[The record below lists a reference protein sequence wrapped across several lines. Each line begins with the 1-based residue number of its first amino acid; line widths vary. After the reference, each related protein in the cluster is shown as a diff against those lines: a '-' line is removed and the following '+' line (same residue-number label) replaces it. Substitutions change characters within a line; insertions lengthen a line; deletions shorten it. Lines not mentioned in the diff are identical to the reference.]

1 MDLLISFLI
10 FTGSVVTCLVWKESL
25 CWALLV
31 GLVGFFSVGLRR
43 GFAAKELLRMVIA
56 GGKTSFVVF
65 RVLFL
70 IGCLTALWR
79 ASGTIS
85 VFVYY
90 GIKLISPRIFIL
102 IAFLLPMLLAYALGT
117 SFGVTGTAGVMLMI
131 LARSGGVNEYIAAG
145 AIISGA
151 YFGDMCSPASS
162 AAVLA
167 STVSGAD
174 HRSFLKLMLKTSV
187 IPVLVSLAAFG
198 LLSLQ
203 TSIRSVDTG
212 FLSAIEHSFRLSWPT
227 VLPALLML
235 ALPWFK
241 IGFTISIAA
250 SAACAF
256 AVAALVQGQS
266 VSALF
271 YACFLGYTAQSE
283 TLRGILSGGGAKSML
298 EVMFIILLASTYSGI
313 FEGTGM
319 LVPVQ
324 KRIGEMTDKIGLFP
338 AQIVVTCLSA
348 GVFCSQTMGIVL
360 SAQLL
365 GKVYEKKGSSK
376 EELAVDIGNSI
387 ITIAGLIPWS
397 IAATVPLSMLGVGPK
412 ALLFSIFLYAVPL
425 CYLFSKNIWFHRP
438 PPVPEQI

>member
-10 FTGSVVTCLVWKESL
+10 FTGSVAACLVWKISL
-25 CWALLV
+25 CFALLV
-31 GLVGFFSVGLRR
+31 GLAGFFSVGLRR

-90 GIKLISPRIFIL
+90 GMKLISPRIFIL

-131 LARSGGVNEYIAAG
+131 LARSGGVSEYITAG

-167 STVSGAD
+167 ASVSGAD
-174 HRSFLKLMLKTSV
+174 HGRFLKLMLKTSV
-187 IPVLVSLAAFG
+187 IPVLVSLSAFG
-198 LLSLQ
+198 LFSLQ
-203 TSIRSVDTG
+203 TPIRSVDVG
-212 FLSAIEHSFRLSWPT
+212 FLSAIERSFRLSWPT

-235 ALPWFK
+235 VLPWLK
-241 IGFTISIAA
+241 VGFTMSIAV
-250 SAACAF
+250 SAVCAF
-256 AVAALVQGQS
+256 AVAALVQGQAI
-266 VSALF
+266 SALF
-271 YACFLGYTAQSE
+271 SACFLGYTPQLEA
-283 TLRGILSGGGAKSML
+283 LKGIMSGGGAKSIL

-313 FEGTGM
+313 FQGTLM
-319 LVPVQ
+319 LLPVQ
-324 KRIGEMTDKIGLFP
+324 RRIGEMTDKIGLFP
-338 AQIVVTCLSA
+338 AQIVVACLSA
-348 GVFCSQTMGIVL
+348 GVFCSQTMGIIL

-365 GKVYEKKGSSK
+365 GKVYEEKGCSK

-387 ITIAGLIPWS
+387 LTISALIPWS
-397 IAATVPLSMLGVGPK
+397 IAATVPLSMLAVGPR
-412 ALLFSIFLYAVPL
+412 ALLYCVFLYAVPL
-425 CYLFSKNIWFHRP
+425 CYLFSKRIWFRRP
-438 PPVPEQI
+438 TPVPEHI